1 MKIKYIITKIIAAV
15 EVLAVFFIFILFY
28 LTREV
33 DTKKIIYIPKGN
45 TNYTIKYL
53 QNRGEDIAIFDKPI
67 IRFFGYPQAGWI
79 NLKATHLTKGDFL
92 YRLTHNKA
100 ALAKIMIIPGETNY
114 FIYKQISKKL
124 KIKNFHCDIDEGFL
138 APNTYYL
145 PIGMQ
150 KNRVCKYLYTKSLL
164 FHKKLAKRFLGVW
177 NYQNYKKFLTI
188 ASIIQKEAGNFKEM
202 KLVSAVIYNRLKK
215 HMKLQ
220 MDGTLNYGK
229 YSHLKV
235 TPRRIRRDKSFY
247 NTYKHFGLPK
257 EPVCVVSKKAIIA
270 AIFPAKVNYLYFVR
284 CGKRHIFSAN
294 YEKHLQNIKKCRY
307 IK

>member
-1 MKIKYIITKIIAAV
+1 MKLKYIITKIIAAV
-15 EVLAVFFIFILFY
+15 EVLAVFFILILFY

-33 DTKKIIYIPKGN
+33 NTKKIIYIPKGN

-124 KIKNFHCDIDEGFL
+124 KIKNFYCDIDEGFL

-150 KNRVCKYLYTKSLL
+150 KKRVCKYLYIKSLL
-164 FHKKLAKRFLGVW
+164 FHKRLAKRFFGIF
-177 NYQNYKKFLTI
+177 NYKNYKKYLVI
-188 ASIIQKEAGNFKEM
+188 ASIIQKEAGNIREM
-202 KLVSAVIYNRLKK
+202 RLISAVIYNRLKK

-220 MDGTLNYGK
+220 MDGTLNYGR
-229 YSHLKV
+229 YSHTKI
-235 TPRRIRRDKSFY
+235 TAQTIRKDYSFY
-247 NTYKHFGLPK
+247 NTYKHYGLPK
-257 EPVCVVSKKAIIA
+257 KAVCVPSREAIVA
-270 AIFPAKVNYLYFVR
+270 AIFPTKVDYLYFVR
-284 CGKRHIFSAN
+284 CGKRHIFSRN
-294 YEKHLQNIKKCRY
+294 YKKHLQNIKKCRY